1 MRPCCLTLRCVVV
14 LLSWVCFPQCVSA
27 QFLDAEVHRDLCKIG
42 QEYVHELAALLNKS
56 SDTSY
61 PAVEA
66 IQMHAR
72 HHNKFRDFYNARC
85 PNCSVRDW
93 SPCRE
98 YVKQLCTAIRRW
110 GQSHYPGLLSRP
122 DGIEKMRLVLVGA
135 CPDLVIPALKNG
147 NTRSSRRND
156 K

>member
-1 MRPCCLTLRCVVV
+1 MRPCGLTLCFVVV
-14 LLSWVCFPQCVSA
+14 LLSWVCFPQCATA
-27 QFLDAEVHRDLCKIG
+27 QFLDAEVNRDLCKIG
-42 QEYVHELAALLNKS
+42 QDYVDELAALLDRS
-56 SDTSY
+56 SDNSY

-72 HHNKFRDFYNARC
+72 HHNKFRNFYNARC

-98 YVKQLCTAIRRW
+98 YVKQLCTAISRW

-122 DGIEKMRLVLVGA
+122 DGIEKMRLVLVGT
-135 CPDLVIPALKNG
+135 CPNLVIPTLKKG
-147 NTRSSRRND
+147 NARSSGR
-156 K
+156 KSK